1 MGGPGQGDGGER
13 PYGDDNQPMD
23 TKKEKVSPRR
33 SGTKTVGSFFVDGVK
48 LDDGK
53 QKDLAEAAAAEGA
66 REAEAL
72 DKARIPPAEKR
83 FVKDY
88 FDSLTPGKD
97 GAAGKDAPSAPPKE
111 APKK

>member
-1 MGGPGQGDGGER
+1 MGGPGQGDGGQR
-13 PYGDDNQPMD
+13 PMGDENQSMD

-48 LDDGK
+48 LEDGK
-53 QKDLAEAAAAEGA
+53 SRDLAEAAAAEGA

-88 FDSLTPGKD
+88 FDALTPAKD
-97 GAAGKDAPSAPPKE
+97 PGAKDAPKDAPKE